1 MGGYEESSPVGG
13 PVHNVQY
20 GTGYHIPHPP
30 ALRKCYGQKQPRPP
44 PPPQARTAPVAPRG
58 IVLTG
63 ASILQPAKALENAEA
78 SAALAQASERPGGR
92 PKGADE
98 VPSVLAGPD
107 IVRSSAAQRFAD
119 VQDNCGGVGQSE
131 LVLAGE

>member
-1 MGGYEESSPVGG
+1 MVRRSLPPWGDRSITFNMGRGTIFHTLPLSGNATAKSSLAPLLRPKPARHRLGF
-13 PVHNVQY
+13 
-20 GTGYHIPHPP
+20 IPSFLL
-30 ALRKCYGQKQPRPP
+30 AE
-44 PPPQARTAPVAPRG
+44 
-58 IVLTG
+58 
-63 ASILQPAKALENAEA
+63 PAKALKNAEA